1 MTCRSELTREP
12 LNAAVTG
19 KGVREADCAPDNSR
33 HSPHPCGSQARSYN
47 ELRLSFAQASATGPR
62 DENQDALRVVTP
74 PAGLAASKGHL
85 FAIADGVSH
94 CADGGLAARLTLQA
108 LAADYYATPETWA
121 VAQAL
126 DRLLIS
132 QNRWLQANGG
142 GQPLLTTLTA
152 LVLRGRRFTLAHVGD
167 CRLYRWHA
175 GQLECLTQDHV
186 WEQPGMQ
193 HVLKRALG
201 LDQHLVVD
209 YCDGE
214 LEAGQCFLLV
224 SDGVWA
230 ALGDNAIQRLL
241 EDAQSLEACTDALV
255 NAAHLAGSQDNA
267 SALLL
272 RVEELPPASLGDAL
286 AQLDHWP
293 APPALRDEQE
303 FEGWQ
308 VEGRL
313 AQSRQ
318 SLIYRVRDRQGRPWL
333 LKTLPPALSDAA
345 DAGQSLLLEEWFLRR
360 VQGRYFPEL
369 HSLPQRQ
376 HLYYVMR
383 EYPGQPLDEH
393 LKLNGPLNLP
403 DWLDIAQRLL
413 RGLGQLH
420 RRNIL
425 HRDIKPEN
433 LHWANDGELRLLD
446 FGLAYCPGLSRE
458 DPHDLPGTP
467 SYLAPE
473 AFQGAAPDARQDLY
487 AAGVTLYRLLCGHY
501 PYGEIEAFQHPRFGT
516 PAPASRYRPDVPA
529 WLDDWLGRLIT
540 AQPQQR
546 FETAE
551 QCLLTLEQGER
562 QAPARPRPLL
572 EREPL
577 RVWRGIALA
586 SLAVNLGLIL
596 WLMHRG

>member
-1 MTCRSELTREP
+1 MIL
-12 LNAAVTG
+12 
-19 KGVREADCAPDNSR
+19 
-33 HSPHPCGSQARSYN
+33 Q
-47 ELRLSFAQASATGPR
+47 LSFAQASATGPR
-62 DENQDALRVVTP
+62 EENQDALRVVTP

-94 CADGGLAARLTLQA
+94 CADGGLAARLSLQA

-175 GQLECLTQDHV
+175 GQLDCLTQDHV

-209 YCDGE
+209 YRDGE
-214 LEAGQCFLLV
+214 LEAGQHFLLV
-224 SDGVWA
+224 SDGIWA
-230 ALGDNAIQRLL
+230 TLGDNAIQRLL
-241 EDAQSLEACTDALV
+241 EDAQSLQACVDALV
-255 NAAHLAGSQDNA
+255 GAAHLAGSQDNA

-272 RVEELPPASLGDAL
+272 RVDELPPASLGDAL

-293 APPALRDEQE
+293 VPPDLRNDQD

-308 VEGRL
+308 VEGKL

-318 SLIYRVRDRQGRPWL
+318 SLIYRVRDRQNRPWL
-333 LKTLPPALSDAA
+333 LKTLPPALRDSPEAA
-345 DAGQSLLLEEWFLRR
+345 QALLLEEWFLRR

-383 EYPGQPLDEH
+383 EYAGKTLGEH
-393 LKLNGPLNLP
+393 LKLSGPPNLT
-403 DWLDIAQRLL
+403 DWLDLAQRLL

-433 LHWANDGELRLLD
+433 LHWADDGELRLLD
-446 FGLAYCPGLSRE
+446 FGLAYCPGLSQ
-458 DPHDLPGTP
+458 DNPHDLPGTP

-473 AFQGAAPDARQDLY
+473 CFQGAAPDARQDLY
-487 AAGVTLYRLLCGHY
+487 AAGVALYRVLCSHY

-516 PAPASRYRPDVPA
+516 PTPASRYRPDVPA
-529 WLDDWLGRLIT
+529 WLDDWLAKLI
-540 AQPQQR
+540 AVQPQER

-551 QCLLTLEQGER
+551 QCLLALEQGER

-572 EREPL
+572 ERCLLYTSPSP
-577 RVWRGIALA
+577 RDRG
-586 SLAVNLGLIL
+586 
-596 WLMHRG
+596 